1 MSFLLD
7 TNVLAELR
15 KPRPHAPVAAW
26 YEGVGDEELF
36 LSVLVVGEIQ
46 QGVTRLRRKDPRQA
60 AVYEAW
66 LGRLRREFA
75 DRVLPVSQDVAL
87 AWGPLAPRQRRRGG
101 SLVLGGLLER
111 RRRPEPGRRGR
122 RLQLAGGAPQAHG
135 DPLDQTEPGLRVGG
149 TLVD

>member
-7 TNVLAELR
+7 TNVLAEIR
-15 KPRPHAPVAAW
+15 KPRPHPAVAAW
-26 YEGVGDEELF
+26 YEEAGDDELF

-66 LGRLRREFA
+66 LGKLRREFA

-87 AWGPLAPRQRRRGG
+87 AWGRLA
-101 SLVLGGLLER
+101 
-111 RRRPEPGRRGR
+111 
-122 RLQLAGGAPQAHG
+122 AG
-135 DPLDQTEPGLRVGG
+135 DPLPVVDGLLAATALVHGLTMVTRNVADFEPTGVALLNPFEG
-149 TLVD
+149 